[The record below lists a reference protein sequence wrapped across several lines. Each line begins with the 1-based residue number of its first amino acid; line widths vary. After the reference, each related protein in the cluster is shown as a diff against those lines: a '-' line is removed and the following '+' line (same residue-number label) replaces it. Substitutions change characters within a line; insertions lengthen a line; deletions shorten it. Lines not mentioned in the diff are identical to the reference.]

1 MGEGDLFSPHPHLEN
16 GPVLPP
22 PGAPLCL
29 NGKSCGSPPG
39 RQRADAPPTPD
50 RLPGALGRNG
60 RTGRPPPAAAAP
72 LFLRPPAGCL
82 HRDTI
87 LPAPRRA
94 ASRPK
99 APRQTKAAARELAT
113 PPSAPRRAA
122 PPLPG
127 RTAPAGPLPSRKPPP
142 DKSRRRGPATP
153 SPALRRGL
161 TAPAGPLPDR
171 KPSASQKPPPHGPQA
186 RHPDGAPADF
196 TSSPSCSPA
205 RSPPC
210 RSGARSPSR
219 SPPPRQT
226 PSRSP
231 PPVPPDAPAGTVR
244 RGAPAPFASPPGR

>member
-127 RTAPAGPLPSRKPPP
+127 RTAPAGPLPSRKP
-142 DKSRRRGPATP
+142 
-153 SPALRRGL
+153 
-161 TAPAGPLPDR
+161 
-171 KPSASQKPPPHGPQA
+171 SASQKPPPHGPQA